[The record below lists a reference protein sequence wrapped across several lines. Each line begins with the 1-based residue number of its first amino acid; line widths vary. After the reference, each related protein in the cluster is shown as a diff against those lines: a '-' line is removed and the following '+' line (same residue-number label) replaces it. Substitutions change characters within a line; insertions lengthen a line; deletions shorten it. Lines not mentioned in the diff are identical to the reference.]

1 MEKFFKSCWFIFLMV
16 SFSPCAFGQIEDSL
30 AVVLSDMDMPDEA
43 TPSVVGDRKGKAIEV
58 NYNLFPAF
66 KVKSFS
72 KYPGISDAESE
83 FKQAKSLEFKIKVPV
98 ILKKRTKII
107 AGLKYR
113 NEEYEFKDPESLDYP
128 LYENLEDKNLRALSL
143 DFYLVQSLKNYHF
156 FLSKVGLQL
165 NGDFSDDSSLPFTRF
180 IKYTAS
186 GLYGWKKDSYNAYG
200 FGVYLS
206 YTFGRPRIYPA
217 FLWNKS
223 INPKW
228 GIEALLP
235 ANFYLKH
242 NLSEKSILLG
252 GFDVDGD
259 SYHIVIDSPPLNTI
273 STLELRRSDI
283 RVLLSY
289 EQEIYDF
296 LWFGISG
303 GYRFNINL
311 NLSENNDFSNDFILK
326 NEIENSPFLTLSL
339 FAVPPKSLTEK
350 FSKTKR

>member
-1 MEKFFKSCWFIFLMV
+1 MKNFFRSFCVIFFSCSIY
-16 SFSPCAFGQIEDSL
+16 PCAFSQVEDSL
-30 AVVLSDMDMPDEA
+30 DVALSGMDLPDEA
-43 TPSVVGDRKGKAIEV
+43 TPGVVGDRKGKAIEI
-58 NYNLFPAF
+58 NYNVFPGF
-66 KVKSFS
+66 KVESIS
-72 KYPGISDAESE
+72 KYPGVANAQSE
-83 FKQAKSLEFKIKVPV
+83 FERAKSLEFK
-98 ILKKRTKII
+98 LKIPIVLKRRTKVIT
-107 AGLKYR
+107 GLKYR
-113 NEEYEFKDPESLDYP
+113 YEEYQFKNPELLDYP
-128 LYENLEDKNLRALSL
+128 LYENLENKHLNAVSL
-143 DFYLVQSLKNYHF
+143 DFYLVRSLKNYHF

-165 NGDFSDDSSLPFTRF
+165 NGDFSRDSSLPFTRF

-242 NLSEKSILLG
+242 NFSDKSILLG

-259 SYHIVIDSPPLNTI
+259 SYHIVIDSPPLSSIN
-273 STLELRRSDI
+273 TLELRRSDI
-283 RVLLSY
+283 RLLLTY

-296 LWFGISG
+296 LWFSVSG
-303 GYRFNINL
+303 GYRFNINF

-326 NEIENSPFLTLSL
+326 NNIENSPFVTLSL
-339 FAVPPKSLTEK
+339 FAVPPKKLTEK
-350 FSKTKR
+350 FNKTKP

>member
-1 MEKFFKSCWFIFLMV
+1 MRNFLRLFFTSFFIGCFYH
-16 SFSPCAFGQIEDSL
+16 CAFPQIEDSL
-30 AVVLSDMDMPDEA
+30 EVALSGMDMPDEA
-43 TPSVVGDRKGKAIEV
+43 TPGVVGDRKGKAIEV
-58 NYNLFPAF
+58 NYNMFPAF
-66 KVKSFS
+66 KVKSVS
-72 KYPGISDAESE
+72 KYAGIDDAEAE
-83 FKQAKSLEFKIKVPV
+83 FKQAKSLEFKLKVPV
-98 ILKKRTKII
+98 VLKPRTKII
-107 AGLKYR
+107 AGIKYR
-113 NEEYEFKDPESLDYP
+113 YEEYEFKNPESLDFP
-128 LYENLEDKNLRALSL
+128 LYENLEDKHLNALSL

-165 NGDFSDDSSLPFTRF
+165 NGDFSDDSPLPFTRF

-223 INPKW
+223 ISPKW

-235 ANFYLKH
+235 ANFYLKRH
-242 NLSEKSILLG
+242 FSEKSILLG

-259 SYHIVIDSPPLNTI
+259 SYHIIIDSPPLNTI
-273 STLELRRSDI
+273 KTLELRRSDV
-283 RVLLSY
+283 RLLLTY

-303 GYRFNINL
+303 GYRFNINF

-326 NEIENSPFLTLSL
+326 NDIQNSPFITLSL

-350 FSKTKR
+350 FSKKP